1 MLTIVIPLDYLLA
14 VRSHQQELLSEAA
27 AFMINQR
34 IEPILVEF
42 HMTIGLARKID
53 SYSSRIPANDAVDE
67 VSWRF
72 DTQQHFLEK
81 IGRR

>member
-1 MLTIVIPLDYLLA
+1 MLTIVIPPDFLLA
-14 VRSHQQELLSEAA
+14 IRSHRQELLSETA

-34 IEPILVEF
+34 IESILVEF
-42 HMTIGLARKID
+42 HMIIGFARKIN